1 MIRNSCSC
9 KALIFHQK
17 HKQGQELNP
26 NIAVFQHYDKF
37 VDEDDIIRG
46 FEFEEKIFVS
56 REEEPPM
63 FVTTPN
69 GKPDPGLN
77 YP

>member
-1 MIRNSCSC
+1 M
-9 KALIFHQK
+9 
-17 HKQGQELNP
+17 NP

-37 VDEDDIIRG
+37 VDEDDITRG

-69 GKPDPGLN
+69 GQPDTQFLTNRTNKVLTFPGLL
-77 YP
+77 